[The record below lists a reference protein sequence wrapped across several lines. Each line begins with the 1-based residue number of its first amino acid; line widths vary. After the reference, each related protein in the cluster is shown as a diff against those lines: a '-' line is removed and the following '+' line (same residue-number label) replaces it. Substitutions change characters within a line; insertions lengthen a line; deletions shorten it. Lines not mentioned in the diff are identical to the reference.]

1 MDKRI
6 LIFLLMFF
14 FTERLNS
21 QNTDSLKNKYN
32 NQTIYRYGSIFLKGN
47 ERLTF
52 KDLSREFSISDL
64 GLASYFKAR
73 SYRITSKILNYA
85 GLITGIA
92 SISVLAN
99 HGNRNTAFILY
110 GGYFV
115 LFTTSMRYSALSA
128 QNLDR
133 ALWQRNKDV
142 LFPARK
148 E

>member
-1 MDKRI
+1 MFKR
-6 LIFLLMFF
+6 LLFF
-14 FTERLNS
+14 VLPLFFASNLY
-21 QNTDSLKNKYN
+21 SLKYKYT
-32 NQTIYRYGSIFLKGN
+32 NQSIYRYGSAFLKGN

-52 KDLSREFSISDL
+52 KDLSREFSMSDL
-64 GLASYFKAR
+64 GLASYLKAR
-73 SYRITSKILNYA
+73 NYRTTSKILNYA

-115 LFTTSMRYSALSA
+115 LLTTSIRYSALST

-133 ALWQRNKDV
+133 ALWQRNKDL
-142 LFPARK
+142 LFPASQ